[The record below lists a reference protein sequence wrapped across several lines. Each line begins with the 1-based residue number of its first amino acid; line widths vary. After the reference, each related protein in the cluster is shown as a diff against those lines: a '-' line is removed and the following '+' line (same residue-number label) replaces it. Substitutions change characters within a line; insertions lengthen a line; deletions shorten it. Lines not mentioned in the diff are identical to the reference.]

1 MTEVKHT
8 PGPWKIVRHMGFGLE
23 GVKETD
29 DPECQMGFAGPN
41 GERVCWF
48 GQSANY
54 EATEGDEPSEADAR
68 LIAAAPDLLEAL
80 KAVTSSC
87 TSSAAPMS
95 EGQTRI
101 VTAPSRDS
109 LVKAYAAIALAKGP
123 KT

>member
-48 GQSANY
+48 GQSADY
-54 EATEGDEPSEADAR
+54 YPTEGDEPSEADAR
-68 LIAAAPDLLEAL
+68 LMVASPDLLIAIKALLLQALQSTVNSPENEWGIEAL
-80 KAVTSSC
+80 ELAVE
-87 TSSAAPMS
+87 SSARA
-95 EGQTRI
+95 EGR
-101 VTAPSRDS
+101 A
-109 LVKAYAAIALAKGP
+109 
-123 KT
+123 